1 MSNGS
6 LKAEDYEVKNME
18 ILERAQLR
26 PSKTDTWF
34 AWYPVRVG
42 AISTGPFGAISPA
55 GTLKVRGRGI
65 SASENELKSP
75 ESPIFLPLT

>member
-42 AISTGPFGAISPA
+42 AISTGPFVW
-55 GTLKVRGRGI
+55 LRKVWRNRCGGVSI
-65 SASENELKSP
+65 YQ
-75 ESPIFLPLT
+75 PLDDA